1 MDDVTRW
8 LAVLAIAGVV
18 GVIYGGWALLTFVT
32 GREGLSEEQK
42 RFFRAGHAHAG
53 VLLVLSLVS
62 FRYLGDTDFSE
73 GVGWLVG
80 GVLLV
85 GVMAQSGGFF
95 VHMGAGGS
103 VTEGSAGTRLTRGGG
118 LLIGAALLA
127 LAAGLATA

>member
-8 LAVLAIAGVV
+8 LAVLAIIGVV
-18 GVIYGGWALLTFVT
+18 GVVYGGWALLTFVT

-53 VLLVLSLVS
+53 VLLILALVS
-62 FRYLGDTDFSE
+62 FKYLEDTGFSE
-73 GVGWLVG
+73 GVAWVVG
-80 GVLLV
+80 GVLLI
-85 GVMAQSGGFF
+85 GVLAQSGGFF

-103 VTEGSAGTRLTRGGG
+103 VAQGSAGTRLTRAGG
-118 LLIGAALLA
+118 LLMGASLLA

>member
-8 LAVLAIAGVV
+8 LAVLAIVGVV

-32 GREGLSEEQK
+32 GREGLTEEQK
-42 RFFRAGHAHAG
+42 RFFRDGHAHAG
-53 VLLVLSLVS
+53 VLLVLSLV
-62 FRYLGDTDFSE
+62 FFLYLEHAGFPRGLEWT
-73 GVGWLVG
+73 VGL
-80 GVLLV
+80 VLLM

-95 VHMGAGGS
+95 VHMSTGGS
-103 VTEGSAGTRLTRGGG
+103 VTEGSAGTRLTRGGA

>member
-32 GREGLSEEQK
+32 GREGLSDDQK

>member
-42 RFFRAGHAHAG
+42 RFFRAGHAHARG
-53 VLLVLSLVS
+53 PLVLSLVC

-127 LAAGLATA
+127 LAEGLATA